1 MSKFESSYFTN
12 LYIHFPLAGIYIH
25 IPFCQQACYYC
36 DFYFSTSQK
45 MIDPVIDAICK
56 ELSLRKKYHG
66 DENISTIY
74 LGGGTPSL
82 LNPAYI
88 TRLLDAVYAHYS
100 IKSDPEITMEANPED
115 ISKSKLNAWE
125 IAGINRLSLGV
136 QSFDNKV
143 LAFMNRVH
151 NEEKAL
157 ASLDM
162 IRTSTFINVNVDLI
176 YGVFPGNHRRW
187 EKDLEI
193 LLKYRPEHI
202 SAYNLTIEENT
213 VFGRRARR
221 GKLQVPD
228 DDFSAD
234 EYEIL
239 ISMLKQEGY
248 LHYEISNFCLPGYE
262 SQHNSGY
269 WKNKYY
275 LGVGPAAHS
284 FNFESRQS
292 NVANSALYVRAIADN
307 KIPATIEPLSRENQI
322 NDYILT
328 SLRTMWGTSFLI
340 LKEKWEYDLLQS
352 NHSLIDRLKIGGMC
366 RIDTEK
372 IVLTEKGFLLA
383 DKIASG
389 LFISS

>member
-1 MSKFESSYFTN
+1 M
-12 LYIHFPLAGIYIH
+12 AGIYIH

-45 MIDPVIDAICK
+45 LTDPVIDAICK
-56 ELSLRKKYHG
+56 ELSLRKKYTG
-66 DENISTIY
+66 DEKISTIY

-82 LNPAYI
+82 LKPAYI
-88 TRLLDAVYAHYS
+88 TRLLDAVYAHYNV
-100 IKSDPEITMEANPED
+100 KAGPEVTIEANPED
-115 ISKSKLNAWE
+115 ISRTKLNTWE
-125 IAGINRLSLGV
+125 KAGINRLSLGV

-143 LAFMNRVH
+143 LAYMNRVH
-151 NEEKAL
+151 NAGKAL

-162 IRTSTFINVNVDLI
+162 IRTSAFKNVNVDLI
-176 YGVFPGNHRRW
+176 YGVLPGSHKRW

-193 LLKYRPEHI
+193 LLKYRPVHI

-213 VFGRRARR
+213 VFGRWARR

-228 DDFSAD
+228 DDFSAE

-239 ISMLKQEGY
+239 VSMLEHEGY

-262 SQHNSGY
+262 SQHNSAY

-284 FNFESRQS
+284 FNHKSRQYNVS
-292 NVANSALYVRAIADN
+292 NNALYVRAIADN
-307 KIPATIEPLSRENQI
+307 KIPATIEPLTRENQI

-328 SLRTMWGTSFLI
+328 SLRTMWGTSFHTI
-340 LKEKWEYDLLQS
+340 KEKWGYDLLQS
-352 NHSLIDRLKIGGMC
+352 NRSLIERLKAGGMC
-366 RIDTEK
+366 RIDAGK

-389 LFISS
+389 LFVNS